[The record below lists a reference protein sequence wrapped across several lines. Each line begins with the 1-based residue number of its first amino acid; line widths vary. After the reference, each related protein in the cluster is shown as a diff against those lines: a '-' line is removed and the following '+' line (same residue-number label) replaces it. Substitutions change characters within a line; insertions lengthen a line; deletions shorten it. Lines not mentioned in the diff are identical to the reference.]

1 MKGAVVSLLDE
12 GLLMRGFVVPAE
24 AMALWTVVDEDLL
37 CCLCCAE
44 SPVGAGCDG
53 FVGGCGWWFRDAGLV
68 AEAENL
74 LMSLAVSTWWLPLV
88 CVGGSKSAWIYV

>member
-1 MKGAVVSLLDE
+1 MDSLSLLK
-12 GLLMRGFVVPAE
+12 

-88 CVGGSKSAWIYV
+88 CVGGSKSTWIYVQNFYGMHTLIHKPI

>member
-1 MKGAVVSLLDE
+1 VDSLSLLK
-12 GLLMRGFVVPAE
+12 

-37 CCLCCAE
+37 RCLCCAE
-44 SPVGAGCDG
+44 SLVGAGCDG
-53 FVGGCGWWFRDAGLV
+53 FVGGCGSWICDAGLV

-88 CVGGSKSAWIYV
+88 CVRGSKSAWIYGHNFYGMYTLIHKPI